1 MKIKGLGIPPVLLSA
16 SGLPSV
22 DANVIKILTDG
33 KLMEHF
39 TKIN

>member
-22 DANVIKILTDG
+22 DTNVIKTLT
-33 KLMEHF
+33 
-39 TKIN
+39 